1 MVSVSLH
8 RTSISRLPGRL
19 FRIGPQTVRKPRLSF
34 PAWSIPDLSS
44 AGEAEL
50 AARVADYAASAKL
63 LLFLAFIF
71 NGPFLRGLGATA
83 RLSLFHIPV
92 ETITSPE
99 CVTDVTL
106 FFLL

>member
-8 RTSISRLPGRL
+8 RTSISRRPGRL

-63 LLFLAFIF
+63 FSFLAFIF
-71 NGPFLRGLGATA
+71 KRPLSTQTGQLRLA
-83 RLSLFHIPV
+83 
-92 ETITSPE
+92 
-99 CVTDVTL
+99 
-106 FFLL
+106 